1 LRTEGLIRELRDACK
16 KASSGDK
23 LATSHHFGICNAREL
38 DGLNLQVI
46 AERAVV
52 GRSFGTELRKG
63 VRLIEHVRLT
73 PGNSN

>member
-1 LRTEGLIRELRDACK
+1 M
-16 KASSGDK
+16 
-23 LATSHHFGICNAREL
+23 REL

-63 VRLIEHVRLT
+63 VRLTEHARLT
-73 PGNSN
+73 RGNSN